1 MPSQR
6 LTDSRLTPKQGQLP
20 GGEGAL
26 APCPLNQPS
35 QISVTDRSLA
45 GAVLAVAG
53 AFRAK
58 ARGDYFFPD
67 IIARLPTADV
77 AELKMDAVEDP

>member
-1 MPSQR
+1 
-6 LTDSRLTPKQGQLP
+6 
-20 GGEGAL
+20 
-26 APCPLNQPS
+26 
-35 QISVTDRSLA
+35 
-45 GAVLAVAG
+45 VLAVAG

-77 AELKMDAVEDP
+77 AELKMDAVEDPRSAHFISGL

>member
-1 MPSQR
+1 MKVPA
-6 LTDSRLTPKQGQLP
+6 GQFR

-26 APCPLNQPS
+26 APYPLNQPS

-58 ARGDYFFPD
+58 ARGDDFFAD

-77 AELKMDAVEDP
+77 AELKMDAVEDPRSAHFISGL